1 MYFEA
6 PPGRRWGHCLKSLSP
21 HKRTPATAWR
31 VVEAALCPKPPRA
44 ARARAVAVGRLT
56 GERLPVAGATWW
68 LSSTSCQDEQ
78 SSARLLEAEWA
89 GLQMGAPRVPRA
101 HSLPGRCPGWERA
114 EFLPSVPGASSNASS
129 ACSYVI
135 PSRSSPVLVSS
146 GQPLCIS
153 VSHRATP

>member
-1 MYFEA
+1 MGSPKVLLFLWLCNWKRTESQPGSTVTSPLREVALYFEA
-6 PPGRRWGHCLKSLSP
+6 PLGRRWGHCLKSLSP

-44 ARARAVAVGRLT
+44 ARARTVAVGRLT

-89 GLQMGAPRVPRA
+89 GAPQALWPPAQHTPRFVPQA
-101 HSLPGRCPGWERA
+101 A
-114 EFLPSVPGASSNASS
+114 EFRRPLPSRL
-129 ACSYVI
+129 I
-135 PSRSSPVLVSS
+135 
-146 GQPLCIS
+146 
-153 VSHRATP
+153 